1 VAVSYEPS
9 PSQIESRESDATIE
23 RMRAVHLLLL
33 SSDWSYRIVMSM
45 LLTRRGY
52 KVLAGGLGEAREL
65 RLRERPDVALLD
77 AGELPAQL
85 EHTLTLARKLAESSS
100 VVVVAGRACPP
111 SSGIPVLARWAPLG
125 ELLVV
130 LERSTRQHRFSR

>member
-1 VAVSYEPS
+1 MSYEPS
-9 PSQIESRESDATIE
+9 PSHTESRESEHATIV
-23 RMRAVHLLLL
+23 RMHSMHLLLL

-52 KVLAGGLGEAREL
+52 TVVAGGLGEARRL
-65 RLRERPDVALLD
+65 LLRERPDVALLD
-77 AGELPAQL
+77 AGELTAQL
-85 EHTLTLARKLAESSS
+85 EHTLTLARKLAESAS
-100 VVVVAGRACPP
+100 VVVVAGRAGAP

-130 LERSTRQHRFSR
+130 LERATRRRRIGD

>member
-1 VAVSYEPS
+1 MSFDPS
-9 PSQIESRESDATIE
+9 PAHLEPRDSEHATIV
-23 RMRAVHLLLL
+23 RMHSVHLLLL

-52 KVLAGGLGEAREL
+52 TVVAGGLGEARRL
-65 RLRERPDVALLD
+65 LLRERPDVALLD
-77 AGELPAQL
+77 AGELTAQL

-100 VVVVAGRACPP
+100 VVVVAGRSGAP
-111 SSGIPVLARWAPLG
+111 SSAIPVLARWAPLG

-130 LERSTRQHRFSR
+130 LERATRRRRVGD